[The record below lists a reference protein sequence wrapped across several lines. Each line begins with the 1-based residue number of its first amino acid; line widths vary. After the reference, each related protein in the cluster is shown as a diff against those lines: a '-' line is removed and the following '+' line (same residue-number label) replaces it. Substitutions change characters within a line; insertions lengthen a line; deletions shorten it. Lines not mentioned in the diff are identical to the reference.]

1 MSIIRSFLDYLLEK
15 WDWFIYYRSYKSIN
29 RIMNRSPGMGYL
41 IELSI
46 RDWREKLDLSP
57 ELLDA
62 TQTYFNSLQEL
73 KNVKLTT
80 NDSNKN

>member
-1 MSIIRSFLDYLLEK
+1 MSIIRSFLNYLLEK
-15 WDWFIYYRSYKSIN
+15 WDWF
-29 RIMNRSPGMGYL
+29 
-41 IELSI
+41 